1 MTINSL
7 SSFFIKFF
15 IITIFLFGCND
26 KQKSNLPDPDW
37 FDIDYSG
44 KNHISQKMD
53 IYLPKNKKKKHPPVI
68 VIYGSGWSSNNKKF
82 SNYQKKVFV
91 KKCFSVLEYEFRY

>member
-53 IYLPKNKKKKHPPVI
+53 I
-68 VIYGSGWSSNNKKF
+68 
-82 SNYQKKVFV
+82 
-91 KKCFSVLEYEFRY
+91 